1 MALRRYPSLR
11 LDHWYVLAIQVLV
24 YHGGFS
30 FQENAMVWTQVYA
43 FRCWYMADVN
53 RWGSCINMFW
63 TEGTFLAFWD
73 RAQLAGHV
81 QCRGSHEHDAFLVG
95 SQFLS
100 SSGVCLFVPSCQNQ
114 AVTTRCRYTL
124 AYDVPDPL
132 KLYLYPPTH
141 QMVFRRGSVQR
152 LTNAPPTTDL
162 RRGLRWFILCST
174 YFGCLLCN
182 LDDEEDRCIS
192 MGYVDAFPC
201 RGLPPLA
208 RVYEVIP
215 SLMQLLHPRVRSV
228 RSSIL
233 GSLARSEVESGMG
246 S

>member
-1 MALRRYPSLR
+1 MALRRQPSLR
-11 LDHWYVLAIQVLV
+11 LDHWYVQAIQVLV

-30 FQENAMVWTQVYA
+30 FRKNAMVWTQVYA
-43 FRCWYMADVN
+43 FGCWYMADVN
-53 RWGSCINMFW
+53 RWGSCINMFR
-63 TEGTFLAFWD
+63 TNGTFLAFWD
-73 RAQLAGHV
+73 RAQLSGHV

-95 SQFLS
+95 SQ
-100 SSGVCLFVPSCQNQ
+100 
-114 AVTTRCRYTL
+114 
-124 AYDVPDPL
+124 
-132 KLYLYPPTH
+132 
-141 QMVFRRGSVQR
+141 GSVQR

-192 MGYVDAFPC
+192 RGCVDAFPC

-208 RVYEVIP
+208 RVYEAIP
-215 SLMQLLHPRVRSV
+215 SLTQLLHPRVRSV